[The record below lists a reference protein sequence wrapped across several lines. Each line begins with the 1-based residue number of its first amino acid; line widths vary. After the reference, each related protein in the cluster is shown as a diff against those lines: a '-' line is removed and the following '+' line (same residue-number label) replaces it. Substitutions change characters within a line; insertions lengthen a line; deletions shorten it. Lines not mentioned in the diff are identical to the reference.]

1 MSMCCGIFGITDGTL
16 YRRQNLPPMATFSQK
31 QPRLVG
37 FTQVSRGGVGREEAR
52 SSMAAVGVLQCF

>member
-1 MSMCCGIFGITDGTL
+1 MVHRTEGK
-16 YRRQNLPPMATFSQK
+16 NLPPMATFSQK

-37 FTQVSRGGVGREEAR
+37 FTQVSRVGVGREEAR